1 MKKHLIRGENKK
13 EVLMK
18 NILFVISLCL
28 FLLIGGSMS
37 AKDIDNRDISKL
49 IEEMKK
55 EVPES
60 EYGRLER
67 GITLIA
73 PLFTSEDGDLKAFV
87 RENFIK
93 DRETLDKTFDRFV
106 QNMEVLNGSMLL
118 ISREIAKPLQLDI
131 GEPLKIDYIFGE
143 YNPAAHIIDDF
154 FRNRLA
160 FIMLLNFPSYELQD
174 KIILSGKW
182 DRKQWAYAKLSEP
195 FRDRIPSEVNQKIN
209 EVFTRVDN
217 YISEYNIYMGNL
229 RENGKALFPKD
240 LKLISHWGLR
250 DELKAQYAKPD
261 GLKRQEMIY
270 QLMKRIIEGSIP
282 REIINNDKYIYNPF
296 ENKIYTAEKN
306 EVVSFKEEDSLRY
319 ENLKKVFDAERMVDR
334 YTPFA
339 NTHIARR
346 FNRDRQIPEEKV
358 EGLLTS
364 ILNSDVRKDIA
375 KLIEKRLGRK
385 LRPFDI
391 WYSGFK
397 PNAKYNEEE
406 LDKIVKSKYPNLE
419 AFKNDIPNILTKLG
433 FSKETAEFLAS
444 HIEVD
449 PARGA
454 GHAMGAEMKTDK
466 AHLRTRVP
474 KEGMN
479 YKGFNIAM
487 HELGHCVEQVF
498 TLNRIDYYPLRG
510 VPNTAFTESFAF
522 MFQSRDLFV
531 LGLYTPDEESEN
543 LKVLE
548 KFWATYEIA
557 GVSLVDMYVW
567 RWMYKNPNATPQE
580 LKKAVID
587 IAKDVW
593 NKYYAPIF
601 KSKDEPILA
610 IYSHM
615 IDAALYL
622 PDYPLGHII
631 DFQIESYIKGKNLG
645 VEMERMCKSGS
656 ILPDLWMKNA
666 TGEEVSTKPFI
677 EAAKRAVSKVEK

>member
-1 MKKHLIRGENKK
+1 
-13 EVLMK
+13 MK

>member
-1 MKKHLIRGENKK
+1 MRHMLI
-13 EVLMK
+13 LSFITF
-18 NILFVISLCL
+18 ILFS
-28 FLLIGGSMS
+28 GGSMS
-37 AKDIDNRDISKL
+37 AKEFNSQEIQRL

-60 EYGRLER
+60 ELVRLER
-67 GITLIA
+67 GIRTIA
-73 PLFTSEDGDLKAFV
+73 PLFTDEDGDLSAFV

-93 DRETLDKTFDRFV
+93 DKELLDRTFERIV
-106 QNMEVLNGSMLL
+106 NNMEVLNGSMLV
-118 ISREIAKPLQLDI
+118 ISREFSKPLQLDI
-131 GEPLKIDYIFGE
+131 GEPLKVDYIFAE

-154 FRNRLA
+154 FKNKLA
-160 FIMLLNFPSYELQD
+160 FIMLLNFPPYELNE
-174 KIILSGKW
+174 KITLSKDW
-182 DRKQWAYAKLSEP
+182 DRKAWAYARLSEP
-195 FRDRIPSEVNQKIN
+195 FRDRIPSDVNQKVN

-229 RENGKALFPKD
+229 IHKGETLFPKG

-250 DELKAQYAKPD
+250 DELKAQYASKD

-270 QLMKRIIEGSIP
+270 QVMKRIIDGSIP
-282 REIINNDKYIYNPF
+282 REFINSDRYLYDPF
-296 ENKIYTAEKN
+296 ENRLYTPDKN
-306 EVVSFKEEDSLRY
+306 QQIAFKEEDSVRY
-319 ENLKKVFDAERMVDR
+319 ENLKKVFEAERLVDR
-334 YTPFA
+334 YIPLA
-339 NTHIARR
+339 NTHILRR
-346 FNRDRQIPEEKV
+346 FNRDRQIPEERV
-358 EGLLTS
+358 EGLLVS
-364 ILNSDVRKDIA
+364 ILTSDVLKDIGH
-375 KLIEKRLGRK
+375 LIEKRLNRK

-391 WYSGFK
+391 WYAGFK
-397 PNAKYNEEE
+397 PNARYKEEE
-406 LDKIVKSKYPNLE
+406 LDKIVRERYPTLE
-419 AFKNDIPNILTKLG
+419 AFKKDIPNILTKLG
-433 FSKETAEFLAS
+433 FSNQTAEFLAA

-454 GHAMGAEMKTDK
+454 GHAMGAEMRSDK

-474 KEGMN
+474 KDGMN

-522 MFQSRDLFV
+522 MFQSRDLFI
-531 LGLYTPDEESEN
+531 LGLDKPDEESEN

-567 RWMYKNPNATPQE
+567 RWMYKHPDATPQE
-580 LKKAVID
+580 LKKAVIE

-631 DFQIESYIKGKNLG
+631 DFQIESYIRGKNLG

-666 TGEEVSTKPFI
+666 TGEEISTRPFI
-677 EAAKRAVSKVEK
+677 TAAKRAVEKMKK